1 MRKPTLCGSNRIN
14 MPESGCTDCD
24 ALAYRIDKLEEWKTE
39 FVDEG
44 YNALNNKPTINGVT
58 VEGDKT
64 SEDYLIT
71 PISAEDI
78 IALTPMECFEP
89 ACRDS
94 RACYGEACCMIVGC
108 EGNSSS
114 KLCEGQTCYATV
126 DCEEPSVGCED
137 YGTPVWSGTE
147 AADAVLM

>member
-1 MRKPTLCGSNRIN
+1 MNKPKLCGSNRIN
-14 MPESGCTDCD
+14 MPTSGCTDCD
-24 ALAYRIDKLEEWKTE
+24 SLAYRIDQLEEWKEE

-78 IALTPMECFEP
+78 IALTPMECYVP
-89 ACRDS
+89 ACKDS
-94 RACYGEACCMIVGC
+94 RVCYGEVCCMIVDC
-108 EGNSSS
+108 EGNPSS
-114 KLCEGQTCYATV
+114 KLCEGQTCYAKV
-126 DCEEPSVGCED
+126 ECGEPSVGCED
-137 YGTPVWSGTE
+137 YGTPVWRSTG
-147 AADAVLM
+147 VGSPIYQ